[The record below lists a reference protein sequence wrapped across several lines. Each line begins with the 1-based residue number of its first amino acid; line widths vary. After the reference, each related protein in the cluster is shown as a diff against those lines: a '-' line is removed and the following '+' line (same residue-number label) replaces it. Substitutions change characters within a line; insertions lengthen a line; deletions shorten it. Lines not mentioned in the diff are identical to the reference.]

1 MRNTNTD
8 VEKQTIHGFFSEAGH
23 DDRPFIYEVTTLASN
38 PLFPNLLV
46 TARQPSVPS
55 TSTERDF
62 YPLADA
68 DLPLGPVCFSAMV
81 SFRPEGI
88 SQLDAQESPP
98 QERFREI
105 LQSRKPA
112 EWNPSPITD
121 IEGILGFIPG
131 ARKAVGMF
139 PGLEMRKVDM
149 TSYNKG
155 RPMYERREIILY
167 RLLAPLPAN
176 APTSESGSEEESD
189 GPDAHICAHAFGA
202 DRNGLL
208 MIGNHAGYG
217 NELGRAASLS
227 YSFVVHVDAADAVMN
242 YCSDDNEIDK
252 DEGKG
257 NSNSNSN
264 SKSYTDGEW
273 WLQETSFPRV
283 QTGRGIVHSKIW
295 SPRGVHVATEYQDG
309 IIRRKPRPG
318 DKVAIKERMEAFK
331 L

>member
-1 MRNTNTD
+1 
-8 VEKQTIHGFFSEAGH
+8 
-23 DDRPFIYEVTTLASN
+23 VTTLASN

-55 TSTERDF
+55 TSAEKDF

-68 DLPLGPVCFSAMV
+68 NLPLGPVCFSAMV

-88 SQLDAQESPP
+88 AQLDAQETPP

-105 LQSRKPA
+105 LQSRRPA

-121 IEGILGFIPG
+121 IEGILAFIPS
-131 ARKAVGMF
+131 ARKAMGMF

-149 TSYNKG
+149 TQYNRDK
-155 RPMYERREIILY
+155 PMHERRELILY
-167 RLLAPLPAN
+167 RLLAPLPA
-176 APTSESGSEEESD
+176 AQSDDSD

-208 MIGNHAGYG
+208 MIGNHAGFG
-217 NELGRAASLS
+217 NEVARAASLS

-242 YCSDDNEIDK
+242 YCGDDENDDGK
-252 DEGKG
+252 DEGRD
-257 NSNSNSN
+257 SRN
-264 SKSYTDGEW
+264 SKGYTDGEW
-273 WLQETSFPRV
+273 WIQETSFPRV

-309 IIRRKPRPG
+309 IIRRNPRPG
-318 DKVAIKERMEAFK
+318 DKVAVKERTQAFK